1 MEGLYGNIAVGSS
14 WESFVV
20 HQVKSVLHIDD
31 EVYFYRTQD
40 GAEIDLLIRR
50 ENRWLAAAEIKLS
63 LSPKLTKGT
72 YIAMEDLGIDKL
84 YIITPGEDS
93 YVYDSKVEVVGLR
106 GFLEK
111 LLG

>member
-1 MEGLYGNIAVGSS
+1 M
-14 WESFVV
+14 SFI
-20 HQVKSVLHIDD
+20 QVKSALHIDD

-50 ENRWLAAAEIKLS
+50 ENRWFAAAEIKLS

-72 YIAMEDLGIDKL
+72 YIAMEDLGIDKMYL
-84 YIITPGEDS
+84 ITPGEDS
-93 YVYDSKVEVVGLR
+93 YAYDSKVEVVGLR

-111 LLG
+111 LVG